1 MLYEVLPHVKLLNK
15 KHGLILNCIFQNY
28 FQVYPFQIFATTY
41 ISWLH
46 LPVSSVFTDI
56 YCNKS
61 YQGNPE
67 ESRKQH

>member
-41 ISWLH
+41 I
-46 LPVSSVFTDI
+46 
-56 YCNKS
+56 
-61 YQGNPE
+61 
-67 ESRKQH
+67 